1 MPVEKTT
8 RLARFARFLIGS
20 KPSQKTP
27 SENKNSTLVANGSN
41 HDPLGS
47 NPDMLTS
54 SIELVFTPVLLFG
67 IGFFVD
73 RHFHTTPIFSLVGVL
88 FGAVGSTLRL
98 YYSLM
103 DRRENSIG
111 DLTGPSANMDSRSG
125 LGSRLDSNGSL
136 LFLEGD
142 TEIPEELRLLASVL
156 DKQLEKPEPDQG

>member
-20 KPSQKTP
+20 KPSQNKP
-27 SENKNSTLVANGSN
+27 SQNKKSTLVPNDSN

-67 IGFFVD
+67 VGFLVD
-73 RHFHTTPIFSLVGVL
+73 HHFHTTPIFSLVGVL

-111 DLTGPSANMDSRSG
+111 TLTGLSASIDSRLE
-125 LGSRLDSNGSL
+125 LGSRMDSNGSL

-156 DKQLEKPEPDQG
+156 DKQLEKPKPDQG